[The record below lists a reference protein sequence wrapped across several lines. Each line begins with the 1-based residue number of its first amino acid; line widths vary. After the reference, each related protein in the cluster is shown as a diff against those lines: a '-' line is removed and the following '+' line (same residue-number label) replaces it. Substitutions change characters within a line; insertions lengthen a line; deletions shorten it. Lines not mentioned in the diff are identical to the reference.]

1 MKKMFVLIGM
11 LVMISVSSFADQSC
25 PVRGADGVVAA
36 LTYSDKQSHADG
48 KLIIEVSLS
57 APSKGETTVF
67 VEVRDSDGNMLGTA
81 TMIVCEGKRSNTQCT
96 PSYHHLYEN
105 SNLKRG
111 EYYSLNIAKASCSW
125 Y

>member
-1 MKKMFVLIGM
+1 
-11 LVMISVSSFADQSC
+11 MISVSSFADQSC

-36 LTYSDKQSHADG
+36 LTYSDKQSHEDG

-81 TMIVCEGKRSNTQCT
+81 TMIVCEGKRSNTQCNPGT
-96 PSYHHLYEN
+96 YYLYVN
-105 SNLKRG
+105 SNLKKG
-111 EYYSLNIAKASCSW
+111 EYYSLDIAKASCSW